1 MQHPDSWECSAWLPA
16 LTWAGGAS
24 AAEISLPAAQQS
36 HVTQQRLPALCCSL
50 QWFSR
55 ELTCRGL
62 GQSNAWA
69 AGSLHFKVHRAIL
82 LPLTDERLWICAR
95 GYVMKLMEEMRP
107 QIIAQFPSPVMPT
120 DPSVQQHAW
129 AQWDTWGRKRQ
140 RVCSFLS
147 PFPPKSR
154 AVLED
159 VVSHSQHRYMLSTV
173 HLPAGRRHK
182 FQGSKLLSNT
192 PVSSSPV
199 SPEMQEH
206 HPTHCGHHFLFMFLY
221 FQITKQYKCF

>member
-1 MQHPDSWECSAWLPA
+1 
-16 LTWAGGAS
+16 
-24 AAEISLPAAQQS
+24 
-36 HVTQQRLPALCCSL
+36 
-50 QWFSR
+50 
-55 ELTCRGL
+55 
-62 GQSNAWA
+62 
-69 AGSLHFKVHRAIL
+69 
-82 LPLTDERLWICAR
+82 
-95 GYVMKLMEEMRP
+95 MKLMEEMRP

-192 PVSSSPV
+192 PVSSSCLLRCRNTIQLTV
-199 SPEMQEH
+199 DIIS
-206 HPTHCGHHFLFMFLY
+206 FL
-221 FQITKQYKCF
+221 CFSTFKLLSNTNAFSSHSHTLDVLNSF